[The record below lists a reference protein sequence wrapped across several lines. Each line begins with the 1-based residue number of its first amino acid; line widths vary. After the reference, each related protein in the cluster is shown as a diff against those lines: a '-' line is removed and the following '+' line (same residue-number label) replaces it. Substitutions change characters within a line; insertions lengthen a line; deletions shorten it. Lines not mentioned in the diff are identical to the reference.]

1 MGMITKI
8 SDKGITFI
16 KSFEGVRLKA
26 YKDVKGVWTI
36 GIGHTK
42 GVKAGQTCTVA
53 EAYRWMRED
62 LAPIERY
69 IAKMMPNV
77 RQWQM
82 DALCSFA
89 YNVGLGNLQKSTLL
103 RLCLH
108 NAPSAQIEREFL
120 KWNHAGGKVVDGL
133 TRRRK
138 AEGKLY
144 TKGLYA

>member
-1 MGMITKI
+1 MITKI
-8 SDKGITFI
+8 SDKGTTFI
-16 KSFEGVRLKA
+16 KRFEGIKLKA

-42 GVKAGQTCTVA
+42 NVKAGQTCTVA
-53 EAYRWMRED
+53 EAYKWMRED
-62 LAPIERY
+62 LAPVERY
-69 IAKMMPNV
+69 VSKMMPNV

-108 NAPSAQIEREFL
+108 GAPSDQIEREFL
-120 KWNHAGGKVVDGL
+120 KRNHAGGKVVDGL

-138 AEGKLY
+138 AEAKLY
-144 TKGLYA
+144 NKGLYA

>member
-1 MGMITKI
+1 MITKI

-53 EAYRWMRED
+53 EAYQWMRED
-62 LAPIERY
+62 LAPIARY

-77 RQWQM
+77 WQWQM

-89 YNVGLGNLQKSTLL
+89 YNVGLGSLQRSTLM

-108 NAPSAQIEREFL
+108 GAPPDLIEREFQ

>member
-1 MGMITKI
+1 MITQI
-8 SDKGITFI
+8 SDKGTTFI
-16 KSFEGVRLKA
+16 KRFEGIKLKA

-42 GVKAGQTCTVA
+42 DVKAGQTCTVA

-62 LAPIERY
+62 LAPVERY
-69 IAKMMPNV
+69 VAKMMPNV

-108 NAPSAQIEREFL
+108 GAPSDQIEREFQ

-138 AEGKLY
+138 AEAKLY

>member
-1 MGMITKI
+1 MITRI
-8 SDKGITFI
+8 SDKGISFI
-16 KSFEGVRLKA
+16 KMHEGIRLRA
-26 YKDVKGVWTI
+26 YRDSAGVLTI

-42 GVKAGQTCTVA
+42 NVKAGQTCTVA
-53 EAYRWMRED
+53 EAYKWMRED
-62 LAPIERY
+62 LAPVERY
-69 IAKMMPNV
+69 VAKMMPNV

-108 NAPSAQIEREFL
+108 GAPDDQIELEFQ